1 MNMQDQP
8 APTRSEAATSVP
20 RLTIKIIKDAVH
32 DLDGEAPQSQPHL
45 RALRTAFLP
54 LNVYACID
62 IPLPAGDSN
71 PETSNEILGLH
82 LSRPVGDGSKMQLVA
97 VAGLPPP
104 VKPATPRARYRRL
117 LVLVSWPEASD
128 GRYRLSLV
136 RRGRHLGYV
145 NLAKRSEQVR
155 VLTRF
160 PPVAPRPVAAV
171 LISGTP
177 KSGTTWLEK
186 IINAHPD
193 FLVLHEA
200 NTLRMLDGHALA
212 RQLENQRAFYRGR
225 FIPWMP
231 VEYDAQDFARFLQ
244 VSLARELM
252 SQLGRAWG
260 ASYVADR
267 TPGYAALYP
276 FVPDLWEDL
285 RVVHIVRHPL
295 DVITSWLFHE
305 VNAGRDLSRPLHL
318 PRSLIDRLNARL
330 EAGAELGAGDYA
342 TLDAVAEGAFN
353 YFVRLWQREQQAALR
368 AAERSPE
375 QFHLIRYED
384 LSRDFATVAQGVFS
398 FFGTDPARTDIGKI
412 EGSTSFRA
420 LSGGRDAGQ
429 ENTRSF
435 FRKGIVGD
443 WRNVFSPEQV
453 RLLWAP
459 LAEAAA
465 GFGYTID

>member
-1 MNMQDQP
+1 MDVQAKPTPTRGEAAKP
-8 APTRSEAATSVP
+8 AP
-20 RLTIKIIKDAVH
+20 RLALKIIKDAVH
-32 DLDGEAPQSQPHL
+32 DLDGEAPQPQPRL
-45 RALRTAFLP
+45 RVLRTAFLP

-62 IPLPAGDSN
+62 IPLPAGESD
-71 PETSNEILGLH
+71 PETSNEILSLH
-82 LSRPVGDGSKMQLVA
+82 LTQPSSDGSKMQLVG

-104 VKPATPRARYRRL
+104 VRPATPRARHRRL

-145 NLAKRSEQVR
+145 NLAKRTEQVR
-155 VLTRF
+155 VLTK
-160 PPVAPRPVAAV
+160 PPAAAPRYVRPV

-200 NTLRMLDGHALA
+200 NTLRMLDGNVLA
-212 RQLENQRAFYRGR
+212 RQLESQRAFYRTR

-244 VSLARELM
+244 ISLAKELM
-252 SQLGRAWG
+252 AQLGRAWG

-318 PRSLIDRLNARL
+318 PRTLINPLNERLD
-330 EAGAELGAGDYA
+330 AGAQLGPGDYVSS
-342 TLDAVAEGAFN
+342 DAVTEGAFN
-353 YFVRLWQREQQAALR
+353 YFVRLWQREQDAALK

-384 LSRDFATVAQGVFS
+384 LSRDFAIVAEGVFR
-398 FFGTDPARTDIGKI
+398 FFGTDPARTDIRKI

-420 LSGGRDAGQ
+420 LSGGRDAGE

-453 RLLWAP
+453 RQLWDP
-459 LAEAAA
+459 LAEAAV
-465 GFGYTID
+465 GFGYAID